1 MTAPGM
7 ALGLTAPFTGSQAGC
22 TDLTTSRLGSG
33 CTVTVSAQPLF
44 VSSISAAAVS
54 GSAVQTPPLFGF
66 TSEPSAVGVTV
77 TATLKEPPGGIVMA
91 PLAVQVRV
99 LAAIAQLIVPAV
111 PPAFVAVAGTVY
123 VAPAAGKSS
132 VRRVCPSLNAAEP
145 AAAALT
151 TVVVQAKAPP
161 RTMTPPTLLVFVA
174 VRSGARGIVLVAVGD
189 VTPPAVAVAV
199 FVTCFAVTSAA
210 VTV

>member
-77 TATLKEPPGGIVMA
+77 THHANP
-91 PLAVQVRV
+91 
-99 LAAIAQLIVPAV
+99 AILHYCSG
-111 PPAFVAVAGTVY
+111 AG
-123 VAPAAGKSS
+123 AAGCGATGRPG
-132 VRRVCPSLNAAEP
+132 RRFRFLSYSRAVEQS
-145 AAAALT
+145 
-151 TVVVQAKAPP
+151 
-161 RTMTPPTLLVFVA
+161 PTGRA
-174 VRSGARGIVLVAVGD
+174 VRGWSAAGSTGARDRPGY
-189 VTPPAVAVAV
+189 PANRGRPRWPRR
-199 FVTCFAVTSAA
+199 
-210 VTV
+210 

>member
-54 GSAVQTPPLFGF
+54 GSVVQTPPLFGF

-99 LAAIAQLIVPAV
+99 LDAIAQLIVPAV
-111 PPAFVAVAGTVY
+111 PPALVAVAGR
-123 VAPAAGKSS
+123 SEE
-132 VRRVCPSLNAAEP
+132 RRVGKEC
-145 AAAALT
+145 
-151 TVVVQAKAPP
+151 
-161 RTMTPPTLLVFVA
+161 
-174 VRSGARGIVLVAVGD
+174 RSRWS
-189 VTPPAVAVAV
+189 PYH
-199 FVTCFAVTSAA
+199 
-210 VTV
+210 